1 MLKILKKSTYENLLS
16 QIKMLKRIVHE
27 KDSHID
33 SLKKKY
39 KGSPVRDRKTGRY
52 IKAK

>member
-16 QIKMLKRIVHE
+16 QIKMLKRILHE

-39 KGSPVRDRKTGRY
+39 RGAMLRNPKTGRY